1 MVAPAAIPL
10 PAWQLQLHSIAAGPV
25 IVPYDLLVARSC
37 GGIVS
42 SIVLDVKYLL
52 QHEGGQW
59 KEWQYIADA
68 RLLYYDS
75 MASYDIK

>member
-1 MVAPAAIPL
+1 VVEL
-10 PAWQLQLHSIAAGPV
+10 SV
-25 IVPYDLLVARSC
+25 LLFWM
-37 GGIVS
+37 
-42 SIVLDVKYLL
+42 LNDLL

-68 RLLYYDS
+68 RLLYYGS